1 MVLSAL
7 LAAKLSVKVALT
19 ACWAALHTMQYGF
32 AITSLN
38 GIQQTVT
45 CNGIQ
50 HDGSFEAKNK
60 LLKDCIPMT
69 SAQFGLVVSIL
80 TLGGLL
86 GSLSSNIVTGRL
98 GKAGTL
104 RCSAIIVSVGSAQI
118 ALANSIGFMAF
129 GRIIVG
135 IGCGLSTVTVPVF
148 LAEIAPSSI
157 TRSLGIMNQVFI
169 VMGMLIAQ
177 SLSFPFA
184 KPAKWRYIFVVAF
197 AIAIFQLCASLLVQE
212 RTVEEEGE
220 EEPLLNGPKE
230 KPMSIKELL
239 LSRDSSVYK
248 GFLVVL
254 STQISQQICGV
265 APVMYFSTRILTP
278 VFGNRAQLMAL
289 FVVMIKIPI
298 TIVPAFVIE
307 KFGSKVFLVYPTA
320 IMCFSA
326 LLLAVGINS
335 DAPSL
340 SIIALMFFVTA
351 FSVGLGPV
359 TWVVLPEV
367 MLKRAVTA
375 AGSLGLAVNWILTFC
390 MGVAFLPLQHWLSG
404 NKESKEGNI
413 FFILSATCAMASVA
427 MGMAFANYERGVL

>member
-19 ACWAALHTMQYGF
+19 ACWAALHAMQYGF

-69 SAQFGLVVSIL
+69 SALFGLVVSIL

-98 GKAGTL
+98 GKVGTL
-104 RCSAIIVSVGSAQI
+104 RCSAIMISVGSAQI
-118 ALANSIGFMAF
+118 TLANSIGFMAF
-129 GRIIVG
+129 GRIMVG

-157 TRSLGIMNQVFI
+157 KRSLGIMNQVFI

-197 AIAIFQLCASLLVQE
+197 AIAIFQLCASLLVQK

-278 VFGNRAQLMAL
+278 VFGKRAQLMAL

-298 TIVPAFVIE
+298 TILPAFVIE
-307 KFGSKVFLVYPTA
+307 RCGSKVFLVYPTA
-320 IMCFSA
+320 IMCLSA
-326 LLLAVGINS
+326 LFLAIGINS
-335 DAPSL
+335 DTPSL
-340 SIIALMFFVTA
+340 SIIALMLFVIA

-367 MLKRAVTA
+367 MPKRAVTA

-390 MGVAFLPLQHWLSG
+390 MGAAFLPLQHWLSG

-413 FFILSATCAMASVA
+413 FFILSATCAMASLA
-427 MGMAFANYERGVL
+427 MGMAFANYERSVL